1 MRYDEPTVQRLA
13 EHLNDLA
20 NKNEYGVH
28 VVPVRISRGVWD
40 FRVRDKVGGDWTTT
54 GTKSGYDKVKAWIMS
69 GF

>member
-1 MRYDEPTVQRLA
+1 MKYNEDTVQRLA

-20 NKNEYGVH
+20 HGNEYCVN
-28 VVPVRISRGVWD
+28 VRPVRISRGVWA
-40 FRVRDKVGGDWTTT
+40 FRVRDRVGGDWTTT